1 MNEEETKRLSKIA
14 CKLSGMT
21 FVLKGYCENFEEI
34 SQLSNLV
41 EFSDILHLTSNQ
53 LFDFF

>member
-21 FVLKGYCENFEEI
+21 FILKGYCENFEEI

-53 LFDFF
+53 LFDLF